1 MLTKEILNLFEK
13 MQIPYLYY
21 ILFVFIPMIP
31 MILLKYKEIMKNIY
45 YIQNLK
51 LDQLKQLN
59 EYAKEINDEYLK
71 DLSSENIKILL
82 FNKLT
87 GIKNSSQKYREK
99 IFYMKRY
106 YPDYSLKYLISISSY
121 IKFENDNYEIPKN
134 NISKIDYLINII
146 TSFVGWFF
154 IGISLLVLI
163 LSFIY
168 NISSIKSLSLFI
180 FFFVSGFVYLY
191 MSLNISRAKQFLKN
205 NRN

>member
-21 ILFVFIPMIP
+21 ILFIPMIP

>member
-99 IFYMKRY
+99 IFYIKRY